1 MKESLRKLVSITCI
15 FSLLFVS
22 SGYTF
27 VNAQTTKDTNQAKD
41 LKDQADG
48 LNNSLERKRS
58 RAKEIESL
66 INTYRD
72 RISQQEDQKLTLE
85 NQVALLDNRIKEKE
99 LRIEESKAQIEILTL
114 ELQVL
119 ERQIAQQEDR
129 IKTQKS
135 LVGDLI
141 RRARQADDV
150 NTLHVFLSRPSLSS
164 YFSQIE
170 EEGKLQSDL
179 TQTLERVIQEK
190 TNLQNDKKDR
200 ENKRQDLEDQRASL
214 AEEQAGLEIERN
226 SKISLLAETQN
237 QQEQFNRVVNELR
250 QQQESTVDDI
260 ANIEANLKDKLDAI
274 DEALAKG
281 ETLLQWPVPV
291 RKITATFHD
300 PTYPFRNL
308 FQHPGIDLRAS
319 VGTPVHAAGG
329 GYVAWTK
336 LGKSYGNYMMIVHP
350 GNFATIYAH
359 LSAFNVKAGTYVE
372 RGEIIGFSG
381 GQPGQPGA
389 GLSTGAHLHFE
400 VRYNGIPVDPQG
412 YLPTA
417 IETE

>member
-1 MKESLRKLVSITCI
+1 MKKWLYKLVNITCI

-22 SGYTF
+22 SGSSF
-27 VNAQTTKDTNQAKD
+27 VYAQSNNDSSAKT

-48 LNNSLERKRS
+48 LNDTLDRKKS

-72 RISQQEDQKLTLE
+72 RIEQQADQKLTLE
-85 NQVALLDNRIKEKE
+85 NQVTLLDNRIKEKE
-99 LRIEESKAQIEILTL
+99 LRIEESQAQIEILSL

-119 ERQIAQQEDR
+119 EKQITQQEER

-164 YFSQIE
+164 YFNQIE
-170 EEGKLQSDL
+170 EESKLQSDL

-190 TNLQNDKKDR
+190 TSLQNDKKDR
-200 ENKRQDLEDQRASL
+200 ENKRQSLEEQRITL
-214 AEEQAGLEIERN
+214 AEEQSRLEIEKN

-237 QQEQFNRVVNELR
+237 QQEQFSRVVNELR

-260 ANIEANLKDKLDAI
+260 ANIEANLKDKLNAI

-281 ETLLQWPVPV
+281 ETLLLWPVPV

-319 VGTPVHAAGG
+319 VGTPIKAAGG

-372 RGEIIGFSG
+372 RGDIIGFTG
-381 GQPGQPGA
+381 GMPGQPGA
-389 GLSTGAHLHFE
+389 GLSTGPHLHFE

-412 YLPTA
+412 YLPVA